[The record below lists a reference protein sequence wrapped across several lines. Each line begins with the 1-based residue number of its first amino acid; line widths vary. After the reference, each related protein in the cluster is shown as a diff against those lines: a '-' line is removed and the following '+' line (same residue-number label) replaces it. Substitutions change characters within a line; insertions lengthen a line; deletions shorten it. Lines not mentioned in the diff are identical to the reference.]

1 MAPLAPKSNK
11 SAKAAKS
18 GKPMAQSV
26 ASLFP
31 PNKRDKRRIKHAQL
45 LSKITKSQHS
55 KKPRRGRA
63 SKKLVATLD
72 ALANALP
79 DDGGDGAGID
89 KEQEHVDTEAQA
101 IIRRKSLKSRPG
113 ALKRRQKVDQEEM
126 ARFSRNMAQLAASAG
141 PVADAK
147 TAAAPTQKWAALRS
161 FISQTLEKKVP
172 AT

>member
-1 MAPLAPKSNK
+1 MAPVVPKPNKSTK
-11 SAKAAKS
+11 SAKPTKS
-18 GKPMAQSV
+18 VAQSA
-26 ASLFP
+26 ASLFA
-31 PNKRDKRRIKHAQL
+31 PNKKDKRRIKHAQL
-45 LSKITKSQHS
+45 LSKITKSQHT

-63 SKKLVATLD
+63 NKKLVATLD

-79 DDGGDGAGID
+79 DADDNDDSGA
-89 KEQEHVDTEAQA
+89 
-101 IIRRKSLKSRPG
+101 G

-141 PVADAK
+141 PVGDAK

-172 AT
+172 AS